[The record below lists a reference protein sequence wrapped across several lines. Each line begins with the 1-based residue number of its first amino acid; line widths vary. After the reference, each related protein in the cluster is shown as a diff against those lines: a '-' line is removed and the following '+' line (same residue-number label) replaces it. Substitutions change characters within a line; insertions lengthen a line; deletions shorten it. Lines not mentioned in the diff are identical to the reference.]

1 MVSPLSLALS
11 PGLID
16 AGFDLTVP
24 SLKVKIKTVALVA
37 LAASSIQLSGIAA
50 SALIFGSVC
59 TFMPAVLL
67 QHLGLQ
73 ATADFWKLVT
83 DLTQWV
89 NHPTFSE
96 NKKEAAKRIVYAYLT
111 SSKELNL
118 NSLRLQSLPDCISK
132 LTQLKSLWLN
142 NNQLTALP
150 DTFGQLT
157 QLKDLWLDNS
167 QLTALPDTFGQ
178 LTQLI
183 ILALR
188 NNQLTMLPQS
198 FSNLSSNLM
207 TDFDNN
213 RFTPGTIQ
221 VLLTGIATVRQPNP
235 SQGPHIEFTIFDH
248 NRDSTKLPLNKIIP
262 FWIELYNALPGV
274 QVADAN
280 RYVTFCESLPD
291 NEKNNLTE
299 YLNRVRD
306 TEDFKNGT
314 ASEKYMATLEIYEM
328 IRDLQTNEH
337 FRIEVFKLLE
347 DALSSC
353 RDRVTIARNNIEIQ
367 RLLSEN
373 NVDSIRFSQILI
385 GVERKALIEKAAYK
399 RIREKGLGDRIETL
413 LYYHIKSKDAL
424 KLPISINN
432 MSYEFACGV
441 TAAEVEVDS
450 RAVLEQTKTQEQII
464 SLLLQYQHWSN
475 KIKEIYRSE
484 FDHLVESSSNDM
496 KSGSTSSEATQNAS
510 NAKQQF
516 EVKEKALIVNLTN
529 QWVSD
534 NWNELKS
541 WIG

>member
-142 NNQLTALP
+142 NNQLTALPDTFGQLTQLKYLNLEKNQLRTLPDTFGQLTQLKSLWLHNNQLTALP

-328 IRDLQTNEH
+328 IE
-337 FRIEVFKLLE
+337 E
-347 DALSSC
+347 AL
-353 RDRVTIARNNIEIQ
+353 
-367 RLLSEN
+367 
-373 NVDSIRFSQILI
+373 
-385 GVERKALIEKAAYK
+385 
-399 RIREKGLGDRIETL
+399 
-413 LYYHIKSKDAL
+413 
-424 KLPISINN
+424 
-432 MSYEFACGV
+432 
-441 TAAEVEVDS
+441 
-450 RAVLEQTKTQEQII
+450 
-464 SLLLQYQHWSN
+464 
-475 KIKEIYRSE
+475 
-484 FDHLVESSSNDM
+484 
-496 KSGSTSSEATQNAS
+496 
-510 NAKQQF
+510 
-516 EVKEKALIVNLTN
+516 
-529 QWVSD
+529 
-534 NWNELKS
+534 
-541 WIG
+541 